1 MPRAKLAGGISGK
14 ASRLARLGNTLAQNA
29 ESDEVTT
36 ETPITTPETTLYQEP
51 EIHEDTLAQ
60 EENSITTEQE
70 ALEPAEVIVDTE
82 DNEETQYD
90 TETEEVEETQ
100 EEYTEEEADEDEA
113 EAEDDDYNNVEGEP
127 EEQEVTPSYGYYEE
141 ESEEEP
147 GSDYMPTAEE
157 PAVEVED
164 QDETNTIDEQVTEVV
179 EPTAETPKVNI
190 ALDALT
196 QVKLTI
202 ALVEILSALDP
213 SDLEG
218 INILL
223 GNPTSTELAETV
235 TTIVSDPAGTET
247 LLETVAPLAEI
258 DREDTVLAAV
268 KYYALLINEYDE
280 STQRN
285 LATILLDEAPED
297 ATLALESLAVALAKA
312 PASIFDVAT
321 QIRGALQ
328 GIINC

>member
-36 ETPITTPETTLYQEP
+36 ETPITTPEVALYQEP

-70 ALEPAEVIVDTE
+70 TLEPVEAITGAE
-82 DNEETQYD
+82 DNEETLYD
-90 TETEEVEETQ
+90 TETEEVEEVQ
-100 EEYTEEEADEDEA
+100 EEYAEEEVDEDEA
-113 EAEDDDYNNVEGEP
+113 EAEDDDYDNVEGEP
-127 EEQEVTPSYGYYEE
+127 EEQEVTSSYGYYEE

-147 GSDYMPTAEE
+147 GSDYMPNAEE

-164 QDETNTIDEQVTEVV
+164 QDETSTIDEQVTETV
-179 EPTAETPKVNI
+179 EPAKETPKVNI

-235 TTIVSDPAGTET
+235 TAIVSDPAGTET

-297 ATLALESLAVALAKA
+297 ATVALESLSVALAKA

-328 GIINC
+328 GI

>member
-14 ASRLARLGNTLAQNA
+14 ASRLARLGSTLAQNA
-29 ESDEVTT
+29 ESDEVTA
-36 ETPITTPETTLYQEP
+36 ETPTTTHEATLYQEP

-70 ALEPAEVIVDTE
+70 ALEPVEATTGTE
-82 DNEETQYD
+82 DNEETLYD
-90 TETEEVEETQ
+90 TETEEVEEAQ
-100 EEYTEEEADEDEA
+100 EEHYEEEPAEEESDV
-113 EAEDDDYNNVEGEP
+113 EAEDYDTAEGEA
-127 EEQEVTPSYGYYEE
+127 EEQEVTPTYGYYQEDTEE
-141 ESEEEP
+141 ES
-147 GSDYMPTAEE
+147 GSDYMPAAEE
-157 PAVEVED
+157 TVIDED
-164 QDETNTIDEQVTEVV
+164 QDEENNNDEQVAEAV
-179 EPTAETPKVNI
+179 EPVKETPKVNI
-190 ALDALT
+190 TLDALT

-202 ALVEILSALDP
+202 ALVEILSALE
-213 SDLEG
+213 SADLEG

-223 GNPTSTELAETV
+223 GNPTGTELAETV
-235 TTIVSDPAGTET
+235 TAIVSDPTGTET

-285 LATILLDEAPED
+285 LATILLDDAPED

-328 GIINC
+328 GI

>member
-51 EIHEDTLAQ
+51 EIHEDTLVQ

-70 ALEPAEVIVDTE
+70 TLEPVEAIADTE
-82 DNEETQYD
+82 DNQETLYD

-100 EEYTEEEADEDEA
+100 EEYTEEEAGEDEPEDEDYDNI
-113 EAEDDDYNNVEGEP
+113 EDEP
-127 EEQEVTPSYGYYEE
+127 EEQEVTPTYGYYQEDTEE
-141 ESEEEP
+141 ET

-157 PAVEVED
+157 PDVEVED
-164 QDETNTIDEQVTEVV
+164 QDETNTIGEQVTEVV
-179 EPTAETPKVNI
+179 EPTVETPKVNI
-190 ALDALT
+190 TLDALT

-235 TTIVSDPAGTET
+235 TAIVADPAGTET

-328 GIINC
+328 GI

>member
-36 ETPITTPETTLYQEP
+36 ETPITTPEAALYQEP
-51 EIHEDTLAQ
+51 EVHEDALTQ
-60 EENSITTEQE
+60 EENSIITEQE
-70 ALEPAEVIVDTE
+70 TREPAEVIVDTE
-82 DNEETQYD
+82 GTEETPYD

-100 EEYTEEEADEDEA
+100 EEYTEEEAGED
-113 EAEDDDYNNVEGEP
+113 EP
-127 EEQEVTPSYGYYEE
+127 EEQEVTPTYGYYQEDTEE
-141 ESEEEP
+141 ET
-147 GSDYMPTAEE
+147 GSDYMPNTEE
-157 PAVEVED
+157 PEVEVED
-164 QDETNTIDEQVTEVV
+164 QDETNTIDEQVTETA
-179 EPTAETPKVNI
+179 EPAKETPKVNVT
-190 ALDALT
+190 LDALT

-202 ALVEILSALDP
+202 ALVEILSTLDP

-235 TTIVSDPAGTET
+235 TAIVSDPAGTET

-321 QIRGALQ
+321 QIKGALQ
-328 GIINC
+328 GI

>member
-51 EIHEDTLAQ
+51 EIHEDTLVQ

-70 ALEPAEVIVDTE
+70 TLEPVEAIADTE
-82 DNEETQYD
+82 DNQETLYD

-100 EEYTEEEADEDEA
+100 EEYTEEEAGEDEPEDEDYDNI
-113 EAEDDDYNNVEGEP
+113 EDEP
-127 EEQEVTPSYGYYEE
+127 EEQEVTPTYGYYQEDTEE
-141 ESEEEP
+141 ET

-157 PAVEVED
+157 PDVEVED
-164 QDETNTIDEQVTEVV
+164 QDETNTIGEQVTEVV
-179 EPTAETPKVNI
+179 EPTVETPKVNI
-190 ALDALT
+190 TLDALT

-202 ALVEILSALDP
+202 ALVEILSALE
-213 SDLEG
+213 SADLEG

-235 TTIVSDPAGTET
+235 TAIVSDPAGTET

-328 GIINC
+328 GI

>member
-51 EIHEDTLAQ
+51 EIHEDTLVQ

-70 ALEPAEVIVDTE
+70 TLEPVEAIADTE
-82 DNEETQYD
+82 DNQETLYD

-100 EEYTEEEADEDEA
+100 EEYTEEEAGEDEPEDEDYDNI
-113 EAEDDDYNNVEGEP
+113 EDEP
-127 EEQEVTPSYGYYEE
+127 EEQEVTPTYGYYQEDTEE
-141 ESEEEP
+141 ET

-157 PAVEVED
+157 PDVEVED
-164 QDETNTIDEQVTEVV
+164 QDETNTIGEQVTEVV
-179 EPTAETPKVNI
+179 EPTVETPKVNI
-190 ALDALT
+190 TLDALT

-235 TTIVSDPAGTET
+235 TAIVSDPAGTET

-328 GIINC
+328 GI

>member
-36 ETPITTPETTLYQEP
+36 ETPISTPEAVLYQEP
-51 EIHEDTLAQ
+51 EIHEDALTQ
-60 EENSITTEQE
+60 EENSIATESETQ
-70 ALEPAEVIVDTE
+70 EPAEVIVDTE
-82 DNEETQYD
+82 DTEETLYD
-90 TETEEVEETQ
+90 TETEEEEEVQ
-100 EEYTEEEADEDEA
+100 EEYTEEEVGEAEDEA
-113 EAEDDDYNNVEGEP
+113 EDEDYDNVEDES
-127 EEQEVTPSYGYYEE
+127 EEQEVTLTYGYYQEDTEE
-141 ESEEEP
+141 ET
-147 GSDYMPTAEE
+147 GSDYMPNAEE

-164 QDETNTIDEQVTEVV
+164 QNETSTIDEQVTETA
-179 EPTAETPKVNI
+179 EPAKETPKVNVT
-190 ALDALT
+190 LDALT

-202 ALVEILSALDP
+202 ALVEILSTLDP

-235 TTIVSDPAGTET
+235 TAIVSDTAGTET

-328 GIINC
+328 GI

>member
-36 ETPITTPETTLYQEP
+36 ETPIATPEVALYQEP

-60 EENSITTEQE
+60 EENSITIEQE
-70 ALEPAEVIVDTE
+70 TLEPVEAIADTE
-82 DNEETQYD
+82 DNEETLYD

-100 EEYTEEEADEDEA
+100 EEYTEEETGEDEA
-113 EAEDDDYNNVEGEP
+113 EDEDYGNVEDEP
-127 EEQEVTPSYGYYEE
+127 EEQEVTPTYGYYQEDTEE
-141 ESEEEP
+141 ET
-147 GSDYMPTAEE
+147 GSDYMPNAEE

-164 QDETNTIDEQVTEVV
+164 QDETNTIGEQVTEVV
-179 EPTAETPKVNI
+179 EPTGEAPKVNI

-235 TTIVSDPAGTET
+235 TAIVSDPAGTET

-328 GIINC
+328 GI

>member
-70 ALEPAEVIVDTE
+70 ILEPVEAITDTE
-82 DNEETQYD
+82 DNGETLYD
-90 TETEEVEETQ
+90 TETEEVEEVQ
-100 EEYTEEEADEDEA
+100 EEYAEEETGEDEPEDEDYDNI
-113 EAEDDDYNNVEGEP
+113 EDEP
-127 EEQEVTPSYGYYEE
+127 EEQEVTPTYGYYQEDTEE
-141 ESEEEP
+141 ET
-147 GSDYMPTAEE
+147 GSDYMPNAEE

-235 TTIVSDPAGTET
+235 TAIVSDPAGTET

-328 GIINC
+328 GI

>member
-70 ALEPAEVIVDTE
+70 TLEPVEAIADTE
-82 DNEETQYD
+82 DNQETLYD

-100 EEYTEEEADEDEA
+100 EEYTEEEAGEDEPEDEDYDNI
-113 EAEDDDYNNVEGEP
+113 EDEP
-127 EEQEVTPSYGYYEE
+127 EEQEVTPTYGYYQEDTEE
-141 ESEEEP
+141 ET
-147 GSDYMPTAEE
+147 GSDYMPNAEE

-164 QDETNTIDEQVTEVV
+164 QDETNTIDEQATETV
-179 EPTAETPKVNI
+179 EPAKETPKVNVT
-190 ALDALT
+190 LDALT

-202 ALVEILSALDP
+202 ALVEILSTLESA
-213 SDLEG
+213 DLEG

-235 TTIVSDPAGTET
+235 TAIVSDPAGTET

-328 GIINC
+328 GI

>member
-36 ETPITTPETTLYQEP
+36 ETPITTPEATFYQEP

-60 EENSITTEQE
+60 EESSITTEQE
-70 ALEPAEVIVDTE
+70 TLEPVEAIADTE
-82 DNEETQYD
+82 DNEETLYD

-100 EEYTEEEADEDEA
+100 EEYTEEETGED
-113 EAEDDDYNNVEGEP
+113 EAEDDDYDNVEDEP
-127 EEQEVTPSYGYYEE
+127 EEQEVAPTYGYYQEDTEE
-141 ESEEEP
+141 ES
-147 GSDYMPTAEE
+147 GSDYMPNAEE

-164 QDETNTIDEQVTEVV
+164 QDETSTIDEQVTETA
-179 EPTAETPKVNI
+179 EPAKETPKVNI
-190 ALDALT
+190 TLDALT

-235 TTIVSDPAGTET
+235 TAIVSDPAGTET

-321 QIRGALQ
+321 QIKGALQ
-328 GIINC
+328 SI

>member
-70 ALEPAEVIVDTE
+70 ILEPVEAITDTE
-82 DNEETQYD
+82 DNGETLYD

-100 EEYTEEEADEDEA
+100 EEYTEEEAGEDEPEDEDYDNI
-113 EAEDDDYNNVEGEP
+113 EDEP
-127 EEQEVTPSYGYYEE
+127 EEQEVTPTYGYYQEDTEE
-141 ESEEEP
+141 ET

-157 PAVEVED
+157 PDVEVED
-164 QDETNTIDEQVTEVV
+164 QDETNTIGEQVTEVV
-179 EPTAETPKVNI
+179 EPTVETPKVNI
-190 ALDALT
+190 TLDALT

-235 TTIVSDPAGTET
+235 TAIVSDPAGTET

-328 GIINC
+328 GI

>member
-1 MPRAKLAGGISGK
+1 MPHAKLAGGISGK

-70 ALEPAEVIVDTE
+70 ILEPVEAITDTE
-82 DNEETQYD
+82 DNGETLYD
-90 TETEEVEETQ
+90 TETEEVEEVQ
-100 EEYTEEEADEDEA
+100 EEYTEEEAGEDEPEDEDYDNI
-113 EAEDDDYNNVEGEP
+113 EDEP
-127 EEQEVTPSYGYYEE
+127 EEQEVTPTYGYYQEDTEE
-141 ESEEEP
+141 ET
-147 GSDYMPTAEE
+147 GSDYMPNAEE

-164 QDETNTIDEQVTEVV
+164 QDETNTIDEQATETV
-179 EPTAETPKVNI
+179 EPAKETPKVNVT
-190 ALDALT
+190 LDALT

-202 ALVEILSALDP
+202 ALVEILSTLESA
-213 SDLEG
+213 DLEG

-235 TTIVSDPAGTET
+235 TAIVSDPAGTET

-328 GIINC
+328 GI

>member
-70 ALEPAEVIVDTE
+70 ILEPVEAITDTE
-82 DNEETQYD
+82 DNGETLYD
-90 TETEEVEETQ
+90 TETEEVEEVQ
-100 EEYTEEEADEDEA
+100 EEYAEEEVGEDDEA
-113 EAEDDDYNNVEGEP
+113 EDEDYGNVEDEP
-127 EEQEVTPSYGYYEE
+127 EEQEATPSYGYYEE

-147 GSDYMPTAEE
+147 GSDYMPNAEE

-235 TTIVSDPAGTET
+235 TAIVSDPAGTET

-328 GIINC
+328 GI

>member
-127 EEQEVTPSYGYYEE
+127 EEQEVTQSYGYYEE

-164 QDETNTIDEQVTEVV
+164 QDETSIIDEQVTETV
-179 EPTAETPKVNI
+179 EPTKETPKVNI
-190 ALDALT
+190 TLDALT

-235 TTIVSDPAGTET
+235 TAIVSDPAGTET

-268 KYYALLINEYDE
+268 KYYALLISEYDE

-328 GIINC
+328 GI

>member
-70 ALEPAEVIVDTE
+70 ILEPVEAITDTE
-82 DNEETQYD
+82 DNEETLYD

-100 EEYTEEEADEDEA
+100 EEYTEEEAGEDEPEDEDYDNI
-113 EAEDDDYNNVEGEP
+113 EDEP
-127 EEQEVTPSYGYYEE
+127 EEQEVTPTYGYYQEDTEE
-141 ESEEEP
+141 ET
-147 GSDYMPTAEE
+147 GSDYMPNAEE

-235 TTIVSDPAGTET
+235 TAIVSDPAGTET

-328 GIINC
+328 GI

>member
-70 ALEPAEVIVDTE
+70 ILEPVEAITDTE
-82 DNEETQYD
+82 DNGETLYD
-90 TETEEVEETQ
+90 TETEEVEEVQ
-100 EEYTEEEADEDEA
+100 EEYAEEEVGEDDEA
-113 EAEDDDYNNVEGEP
+113 EDEDYGNVEDEP
-127 EEQEVTPSYGYYEE
+127 EEQEATPSYGYYEE

-164 QDETNTIDEQVTEVV
+164 QDETSIIDEQVTETV
-179 EPTAETPKVNI
+179 EPAKETPKVNVT
-190 ALDALT
+190 LDALT

-235 TTIVSDPAGTET
+235 TAIVSDPAGTET

-321 QIRGALQ
+321 RIRGALQ
-328 GIINC
+328 GI

>member
-70 ALEPAEVIVDTE
+70 ILEPVEAIADTE
-82 DNEETQYD
+82 DNQETLYD
-90 TETEEVEETQ
+90 TETEEVEEVQ
-100 EEYTEEEADEDEA
+100 EEYTEEETGEDEA
-113 EAEDDDYNNVEGEP
+113 EDEDYGNVEDEP
-127 EEQEVTPSYGYYEE
+127 EEQEVTPTYGYYQEDTEE
-141 ESEEEP
+141 ET
-147 GSDYMPTAEE
+147 GSDYMPNAEE

-164 QDETNTIDEQVTEVV
+164 QDETSTIDEQATETA
-179 EPTAETPKVNI
+179 EPAKETPKVNVT
-190 ALDALT
+190 LDALT

-213 SDLEG
+213 ADLEG

-328 GIINC
+328 GI

>member
-127 EEQEVTPSYGYYEE
+127 EEQEVTQSYGYYEE

-164 QDETNTIDEQVTEVV
+164 QDETSIIDEQVTETV
-179 EPTAETPKVNI
+179 EPTKETPKVNI
-190 ALDALT
+190 TLDALT

-235 TTIVSDPAGTET
+235 TAIVSDPAGTET

-328 GIINC
+328 SI

>member
-36 ETPITTPETTLYQEP
+36 ETPITTPEAVLYQEP

-70 ALEPAEVIVDTE
+70 TLEPVEAIADTE
-82 DNEETQYD
+82 DNEETLYD
-90 TETEEVEETQ
+90 TETDEVEETQ
-100 EEYTEEEADEDEA
+100 EEYAEEEAGED
-113 EAEDDDYNNVEGEP
+113 EAEDDDYDNVEGEP
-127 EEQEVTPSYGYYEE
+127 EEQEVTPTYGYYQEDTEE
-141 ESEEEP
+141 ET
-147 GSDYMPTAEE
+147 GSDYMPNAEE
-157 PAVEVED
+157 PAVEVEN
-164 QDETNTIDEQVTEVV
+164 QDETNTIDEQVTETV
-179 EPTAETPKVNI
+179 EPAKETPKVNI
-190 ALDALT
+190 TLDALT

-328 GIINC
+328 GI

>member
-82 DNEETQYD
+82 DSKETLYD

-100 EEYTEEEADEDEA
+100 EEYTEEEVDENEA
-113 EAEDDDYNNVEGEP
+113 EAEDEDYDNV
-127 EEQEVTPSYGYYEE
+127 EVTPSYGYYEE

-164 QDETNTIDEQVTEVV
+164 QDETSIIDEQVTEAV
-179 EPTAETPKVNI
+179 EPVKETPKVNI
-190 ALDALT
+190 TLDALT

-202 ALVEILSALDP
+202 ALVEILSTLESA
-213 SDLEG
+213 DLEG

-223 GNPTSTELAETV
+223 GNPTGTELAETV
-235 TTIVSDPAGTET
+235 TAIVSDPAGTET

-328 GIINC
+328 GI

>member
-70 ALEPAEVIVDTE
+70 ILEHVEAITDTE
-82 DNEETQYD
+82 DNEETLYD

-100 EEYTEEEADEDEA
+100 EEYTEEEAGEDEPEDEDYDNI
-113 EAEDDDYNNVEGEP
+113 EDEP
-127 EEQEVTPSYGYYEE
+127 EEQEVTPTYGYYQEDTEE
-141 ESEEEP
+141 ET
-147 GSDYMPTAEE
+147 GSDYMPNAEE

-235 TTIVSDPAGTET
+235 TAIVSDPAGTET

-328 GIINC
+328 GI

>member
-70 ALEPAEVIVDTE
+70 ILEPVEAITDTE
-82 DNEETQYD
+82 DNGETLYD
-90 TETEEVEETQ
+90 TETEEVEEVQ
-100 EEYTEEEADEDEA
+100 EEYAEEEVGEDDEA
-113 EAEDDDYNNVEGEP
+113 EDEDYGNVEDEP
-127 EEQEVTPSYGYYEE
+127 EEQEATPSYGYYEE

-147 GSDYMPTAEE
+147 GSGYMPNAEE

-235 TTIVSDPAGTET
+235 TAIVSDPAGTET

-328 GIINC
+328 GIINR

>member
-70 ALEPAEVIVDTE
+70 ILEPVEAITDTE
-82 DNEETQYD
+82 DNGETLYD
-90 TETEEVEETQ
+90 TETEEVEEVQ
-100 EEYTEEEADEDEA
+100 EEYTEEETGEDEA
-113 EAEDDDYNNVEGEP
+113 EDEDYGNVEDEP
-127 EEQEVTPSYGYYEE
+127 EEQEVTPTYGYYQEDTEE
-141 ESEEEP
+141 ET
-147 GSDYMPTAEE
+147 GSDYMPNAEE

-164 QDETNTIDEQVTEVV
+164 QDETNTIDEQATETV
-179 EPTAETPKVNI
+179 EPAKGTPKVNVT
-190 ALDALT
+190 LDALT

-202 ALVEILSALDP
+202 ALVEILSTLESA
-213 SDLEG
+213 DLEG

-235 TTIVSDPAGTET
+235 TAIVSDPAGTET

-328 GIINC
+328 GI

>member
-70 ALEPAEVIVDTE
+70 TLKPVEAIADTE
-82 DNEETQYD
+82 DNQETLYD

-100 EEYTEEEADEDEA
+100 EEYTEEEAGED
-113 EAEDDDYNNVEGEP
+113 EP
-127 EEQEVTPSYGYYEE
+127 EEQEVTPTYGYYQEDTEE
-141 ESEEEP
+141 ET
-147 GSDYMPTAEE
+147 GSDYMPNAEE

-164 QDETNTIDEQVTEVV
+164 QDETNTIGEQVTEVV
-179 EPTAETPKVNI
+179 EPTVETPKVNI

-235 TTIVSDPAGTET
+235 TAIVSDPAGTET

-328 GIINC
+328 GI

>member
-70 ALEPAEVIVDTE
+70 TLEPVEAITDTE
-82 DNEETQYD
+82 DNQETLYD

-100 EEYTEEEADEDEA
+100 EEYTEEETGEDEA
-113 EAEDDDYNNVEGEP
+113 EDEDYDNIEDEP
-127 EEQEVTPSYGYYEE
+127 EEQEVTPTYGYYQEDTEE
-141 ESEEEP
+141 ET
-147 GSDYMPTAEE
+147 GSDYMPNAEE

-164 QDETNTIDEQVTEVV
+164 QDETNTIDEQATETV
-179 EPTAETPKVNI
+179 EPAKEAPKVNI
-190 ALDALT
+190 TLDALT

-202 ALVEILSALDP
+202 ALVEILSTLESA
-213 SDLEG
+213 DLEG

-235 TTIVSDPAGTET
+235 TAIVSDPAGTET

-328 GIINC
+328 GI

>member
-36 ETPITTPETTLYQEP
+36 ETPITTPETTLYQAP

-127 EEQEVTPSYGYYEE
+127 EEQEVTQSYGYYEE

-235 TTIVSDPAGTET
+235 AAIVSDPAGTET

-328 GIINC
+328 GI

>member
-36 ETPITTPETTLYQEP
+36 ETPIATPETTLYQEP

-70 ALEPAEVIVDTE
+70 ILEPVEAITDAE
-82 DNEETQYD
+82 DNEETLYD

-100 EEYTEEEADEDEA
+100 EEYAEEEAGED
-113 EAEDDDYNNVEGEP
+113 EAEDDDYDNVEVEP
-127 EEQEVTPSYGYYEE
+127 EEQEVTPTYGYYQEDTEE
-141 ESEEEP
+141 ET
-147 GSDYMPTAEE
+147 GSDYMPNAEE

-164 QDETNTIDEQVTEVV
+164 QDETSVIDEQVTETV
-179 EPTAETPKVNI
+179 EPAKETPKSNI
-190 ALDALT
+190 TLDALT

-235 TTIVSDPAGTET
+235 TAIVSDPAGTET

-297 ATLALESLAVALAKA
+297 ATLALESLAVTLAKA

-328 GIINC
+328 GI

>member
-70 ALEPAEVIVDTE
+70 ILEPVEAIADTE
-82 DNEETQYD
+82 DNGETLYD
-90 TETEEVEETQ
+90 TEAEEVEETQ
-100 EEYTEEEADEDEA
+100 EEYTEEEAGEDEP
-113 EAEDDDYNNVEGEP
+113 EDEEYDNIEDEP
-127 EEQEVTPSYGYYEE
+127 EEQEVTPTYGYYQEDTEE
-141 ESEEEP
+141 ET
-147 GSDYMPTAEE
+147 GSGYMPNAEE

-164 QDETNTIDEQVTEVV
+164 QDETNTIDKQATETV
-179 EPTAETPKVNI
+179 EPAKETPKVNVT
-190 ALDALT
+190 LDALT

-213 SDLEG
+213 ADLEG

-235 TTIVSDPAGTET
+235 TAIVSDPAGTET

-328 GIINC
+328 GI

>member
-127 EEQEVTPSYGYYEE
+127 EEQEVTQSYGYYEE

-164 QDETNTIDEQVTEVV
+164 QDETNTIDEQATETV
-179 EPTAETPKVNI
+179 EPAKETPKVNI
-190 ALDALT
+190 TLDALT

-235 TTIVSDPAGTET
+235 TAIVSDPAGTET

-268 KYYALLINEYDE
+268 KYYALLISEYDE

-328 GIINC
+328 GI

>member
-29 ESDEVTT
+29 ESDEVPT

-70 ALEPAEVIVDTE
+70 TLEPVEAIADTE
-82 DNEETQYD
+82 DNQETLYD

-100 EEYTEEEADEDEA
+100 EEYTEEEAGEDEPEDEDYDNI
-113 EAEDDDYNNVEGEP
+113 EDEP
-127 EEQEVTPSYGYYEE
+127 EEQEVTPTYGYYQEDTEE
-141 ESEEEP
+141 ET
-147 GSDYMPTAEE
+147 GSDYMPNAEE
-157 PAVEVED
+157 SAVEVED
-164 QDETNTIDEQVTEVV
+164 QDETNTIDEQVTETV
-179 EPTAETPKVNI
+179 EPAKETPKANI
-190 ALDALT
+190 TLDALT

-235 TTIVSDPAGTET
+235 TAIVSDPAGTET

-328 GIINC
+328 GI

>member
-51 EIHEDTLAQ
+51 EIHEDTLVQ

-70 ALEPAEVIVDTE
+70 TLEPVEAIADTE
-82 DNEETQYD
+82 DNQETLYD

-100 EEYTEEEADEDEA
+100 EEYTEEEAGED
-113 EAEDDDYNNVEGEP
+113 EP
-127 EEQEVTPSYGYYEE
+127 EEQEVTPTYGYYQEDTEE
-141 ESEEEP
+141 ET
-147 GSDYMPTAEE
+147 GSDYMPNAEE
-157 PAVEVED
+157 SAVEVED
-164 QDETNTIDEQVTEVV
+164 QDETNTIDEQATETV
-179 EPTAETPKVNI
+179 EPAKEAPKVNI
-190 ALDALT
+190 TLDALT

-202 ALVEILSALDP
+202 ALVEILSALE
-213 SDLEG
+213 SADLEG

-235 TTIVSDPAGTET
+235 TAIVSDPAGTET

-328 GIINC
+328 GI

>member
-70 ALEPAEVIVDTE
+70 ILEPVEAITDTE
-82 DNEETQYD
+82 DNGETLYD
-90 TETEEVEETQ
+90 TETEEVEEVQ
-100 EEYTEEEADEDEA
+100 EEYTEEETGEDEA
-113 EAEDDDYNNVEGEP
+113 EDEDYGNVEDEP
-127 EEQEVTPSYGYYEE
+127 EEQEVTPTYGYYQEDTEE
-141 ESEEEP
+141 ET
-147 GSDYMPTAEE
+147 GSDYMPNAEE

-164 QDETNTIDEQVTEVV
+164 QDETNTIGEQVTEVV
-179 EPTAETPKVNI
+179 EPTVETPKVNI
-190 ALDALT
+190 TLDALT

-235 TTIVSDPAGTET
+235 TAIVSDPAGTET

-328 GIINC
+328 GI

>member
-127 EEQEVTPSYGYYEE
+127 EEQEVTQSYGYYEE

-164 QDETNTIDEQVTEVV
+164 QDEANTIDEQVTEVV

-235 TTIVSDPAGTET
+235 TAIVSDPAGTET

-321 QIRGALQ
+321 RIRGALQ
-328 GIINC
+328 GI

>member
-29 ESDEVTT
+29 ESDEVPT

-70 ALEPAEVIVDTE
+70 TLEPVEAIADTE
-82 DNEETQYD
+82 DNQETLYD

-100 EEYTEEEADEDEA
+100 EEYTEEEAGEDEPEDEDYDNI
-113 EAEDDDYNNVEGEP
+113 EDEP
-127 EEQEVTPSYGYYEE
+127 EEQEVTPTYGYYQEDTEE
-141 ESEEEP
+141 ET
-147 GSDYMPTAEE
+147 GSDYMPNAEE
-157 PAVEVED
+157 SAVEVED
-164 QDETNTIDEQVTEVV
+164 QDETNTIDEQATETV
-179 EPTAETPKVNI
+179 EPAKEAPKVNI
-190 ALDALT
+190 TLDALT

-213 SDLEG
+213 ADLEG

-235 TTIVSDPAGTET
+235 TAIVSDPAGTET

-268 KYYALLINEYDE
+268 KYYALLISEYDE

-328 GIINC
+328 GI

>member
-127 EEQEVTPSYGYYEE
+127 EEQEVTQSYGYYEE

-164 QDETNTIDEQVTEVV
+164 QDETNTIDEQVTETV
-179 EPTAETPKVNI
+179 EPTKETPKVNI
-190 ALDALT
+190 TLDALT

-202 ALVEILSALDP
+202 ALVEILSTLESA
-213 SDLEG
+213 DLEG

-223 GNPTSTELAETV
+223 GNPTGTELAETV
-235 TTIVSDPAGTET
+235 TAIVSDPAGTET

-297 ATLALESLAVALAKA
+297 ATLAPESLAVALAKA

-328 GIINC
+328 GI

>member
-70 ALEPAEVIVDTE
+70 ILEPVEAITDTE
-82 DNEETQYD
+82 DNGETLYD

-100 EEYTEEEADEDEA
+100 EEYTEEEAGEDEPEDEDYDNI
-113 EAEDDDYNNVEGEP
+113 EDEP
-127 EEQEVTPSYGYYEE
+127 EEQEVTPTYGYYQEDTEE
-141 ESEEEP
+141 ET
-147 GSDYMPTAEE
+147 GSDYMPNAEE

-235 TTIVSDPAGTET
+235 TAIVSDPAGTET

-328 GIINC
+328 GI

>member
-82 DNEETQYD
+82 DNEETLYD

-164 QDETNTIDEQVTEVV
+164 QDETSIIDKQVTETV
-179 EPTAETPKVNI
+179 EPTKETPKVNI
-190 ALDALT
+190 TLDALT

-202 ALVEILSALDP
+202 ALVEILSTLESA
-213 SDLEG
+213 DLEG

-223 GNPTSTELAETV
+223 GNPTGTELAETV
-235 TTIVSDPAGTET
+235 TAIVSDPAGTET

-328 GIINC
+328 GI